1 VSSAHIF
8 AVCSYIQKP
17 ENTVSSINRRV
28 LVDDDLNAGM
38 QQRHRP
44 PGTGLKSKTYVLED
58 EAVDVDELL
67 MKVRR
72 HVGRASDLKNRRR
85 LPVLDDALPLPGRH
99 RHRHHLLRLL
109 RRTSSERDAALRRVS
124 HEHLPTSSVLRYGR
138 RRQAHAHARGLLLE
152 LERRLLMM
160 MARPRRRRA
169 SSFVARR
176 PRPSRRRRVGEL
188 LLPLLC

>member
-1 VSSAHIF
+1 L
-8 AVCSYIQKP
+8 
-17 ENTVSSINRRV
+17 TGT
-28 LVDDDLNAGM
+28 AG
-38 QQRHRP
+38 
-44 PGTGLKSKTYVLED
+44 LKTYVLED

-72 HVGRASDLKNRRR
+72 HVGRADLENRRR
-85 LPVLDDALPLPGRH
+85 LPLLDDALPLPGRH

-109 RRTSSERDAALRRVS
+109 RRASSERDAALRRVS
-124 HEHLPTSSVLRYGR
+124 HEHLPTSSVLRYRRGR
-138 RRQAHAHARGLLLE
+138 RDRSRRQAHAHARGLGLRE

-160 MARPRRRRA
+160 ARPRRRA

-188 LLPLLC
+188 LLPLLR